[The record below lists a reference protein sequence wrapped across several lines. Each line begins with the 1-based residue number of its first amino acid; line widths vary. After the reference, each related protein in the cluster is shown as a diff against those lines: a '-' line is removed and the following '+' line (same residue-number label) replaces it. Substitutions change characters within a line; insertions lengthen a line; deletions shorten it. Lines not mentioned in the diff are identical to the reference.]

1 MAGALAAPDK
11 YKTTLNLPAVT
22 VKDISRITASLG
34 ALATALI
41 AARDGGLIS
50 HETAM
55 KAWAKVL
62 AELDIE
68 IDPATELEAVA
79 REERERELQRQ
90 QQQNN
95 ALQQLMAQQA
105 NGQQPRDE
113 QPMSD
118 EDMRRQ
124 VKEVME
130 LNQRMFEILL
140 WAAQPNG
147 QQNGQPMP
155 GEEMV

>member
-1 MAGALAAPDK
+1 
-11 YKTTLNLPAVT
+11 
-22 VKDISRITASLG
+22 LG

-62 AELDIE
+62 AELDIKV
-68 IDPATELEAVA
+68 DPVTELEAVA

-105 NGQQPRDE
+105 NGQP
-113 QPMSD
+113 
-118 EDMRRQ
+118 
-124 VKEVME
+124 
-130 LNQRMFEILL
+130 
-140 WAAQPNG
+140 AA
-147 QQNGQPMP
+147 NGQPMP
-155 GEEMV
+155 GEEMA